1 LVGEDGAMKITKEQ
15 AMEFA
20 RAYVNYKGSD
30 SLIDK
35 KIAKGFVENLG
46 QRMDA
51 IYNNQKPELQDN
63 QAKKLRR

>member
-1 LVGEDGAMKITKEQ
+1 MKLTREQ

-20 RAYVNYKGSD
+20 RTYVNYKGSD

-35 KIAKGFVENLG
+35 EVAEEFVEKLS

-51 IYNNQKPELQDN
+51 IYNNQKPELQDD
-63 QAKKLRR
+63 QARRLRR